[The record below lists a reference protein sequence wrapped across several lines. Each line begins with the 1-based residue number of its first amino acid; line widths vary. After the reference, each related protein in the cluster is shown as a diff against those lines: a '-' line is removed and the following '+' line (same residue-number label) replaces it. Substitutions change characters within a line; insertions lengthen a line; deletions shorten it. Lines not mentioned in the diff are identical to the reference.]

1 MGTDNELCAF
11 SRLIFARS
19 ATGHPHFY
27 VKPIFVGS
35 KSVRRTKQ
43 NRKKKQNAIKCQST
57 WVWTVVVGTTNDG
70 RPLVWVAVHLNCRGD
85 PSLMLTSCQKKDGFR
100 HWIVHCQEHRR
111 HARLGMVWEFD
122 ILGLF
127 RIDGKN
133 TVSERFKN
141 KRDLICISLE
151 HITCRAGEDPVFIFN
166 YVERVT
172 RGQCLR
178 KRMDGTDDVWRMIFL
193 LWCYRRVDV
202 LRKGSVCLFKIKVV
216 LSLVCQVSTKFLY
229 WQLYYCRSSC
239 FRAGPVLCINCQ

>member
-19 ATGHPHFY
+19 ATGHPYFY

-85 PSLMLTSCQKKDGFR
+85 PSLMLTSCQKNGFR

-111 HARLGMVWEFD
+111 HARLGMVWGFN

-166 YVERVT
+166 YAVT
-172 RGQCLR
+172 CNPGAVPEEKNGRHR
-178 KRMDGTDDVWRMIFL
+178 
-193 LWCYRRVDV
+193 
-202 LRKGSVCLFKIKVV
+202 
-216 LSLVCQVSTKFLY
+216 
-229 WQLYYCRSSC
+229 
-239 FRAGPVLCINCQ
+239 